1 MEQLCHFDLQ
11 SLIFRH
17 AIEEITESFA
27 NYSYNII
34 DHFLGLRSIF
44 KDCFKHLWP
53 SLRRTLNITG
63 MSVASSS
70 KLFCDFST
78 FVREPPTMLLFFK
91 TKQNLVLVGTDLLK

>member
-1 MEQLCHFDLQ
+1 MKIPKTLFYWTAYPKRTRLEQLCHLDLQ

-27 NYSYNII
+27 NYSYNIMG
-34 DHFLGLRSIF
+34 HFLGLRSIF
-44 KDCFKHLWP
+44 KDCFKHLWL

-70 KLFCDFST
+70 K
-78 FVREPPTMLLFFK
+78 
-91 TKQNLVLVGTDLLK
+91 